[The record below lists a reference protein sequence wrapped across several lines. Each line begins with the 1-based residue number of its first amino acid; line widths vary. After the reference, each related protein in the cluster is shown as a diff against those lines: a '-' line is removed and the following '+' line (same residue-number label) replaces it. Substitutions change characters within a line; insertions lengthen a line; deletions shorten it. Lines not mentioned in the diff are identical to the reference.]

1 MLLPQFFLL
10 QQLFKDDGI
19 SDVPASIRRELGK
32 FMPGGLKP
40 GARIAVAV
48 GSRNIANL
56 VPAVKT
62 VVSELKKAGALPFI
76 LPAMGSHGGG
86 TVEGQKRVLASLGV
100 TEAST
105 GAVIEATAE
114 VVRLGYTAGGQAVYQ
129 NSLAAASDG
138 VVLVNRIKGHT
149 SFDGKFE
156 SGIAKMLVVGLGN
169 PAGAASFHEN
179 GPDKLGILLPGMTA
193 LAINNTP
200 LLFAVALVENAR
212 RQTVHIEGLK
222 PADILTRESELLKY
236 AKSLAPSIPFSQIDL
251 LVIDEMGKNYS
262 GTGMDTGVIGRL
274 RIPGKPEPVSPQ
286 IKRIV
291 VLNLSEGSE
300 GNAYGVGL
308 ADFTT
313 TRLTEKMNRQVTYVN
328 ALTTGFLERVKIPA
342 CFANAKEAICFAVR
356 SLNMVT
362 AAELKIV
369 RIKNTLELEVME
381 ISAPLLPEVK
391 NNAGVKIIKGGY
403 RWNFTNGCLP
413 PIHQGLG

>member
-1 MLLPQFFLL
+1 MLLPEFFLI
-10 QQLFKDDGI
+10 QQLFEDNGI
-19 SDVPASIRRELGK
+19 SNVSAFIRRELSK
-32 FMPGGLKP
+32 FIPGDLKP

-62 VVSELKKAGALPFI
+62 VVSELKKAGAFPFI

-86 TVEGQKRVLASLGV
+86 TAEGQKNLLASLGI

-105 GAVIEATAE
+105 GAVVDATAE
-114 VVRLGYTAGGQAVYQ
+114 AVKVGHTAVGQAVYQ

-138 VVLVNRIKGHT
+138 VVLVNRIKEHT
-149 SFDGKFE
+149 SFEGKFE

-169 PAGAASFHEN
+169 PAGAAFFHEN
-179 GPDKLGILLPGMTA
+179 GPDKLGIMLPEMTA
-193 LAINNTP
+193 VAIKNTP

-212 RQTVHIEGLK
+212 RQTVLIEGLK
-222 PADILTRESELLKY
+222 PEDILTREPELLKY
-236 AKSLAPSIPFSQIDL
+236 AKSLTPSIPFSQIDL
-251 LVIDEMGKNYS
+251 LVVDEIGKNFS
-262 GTGMDTGVIGRL
+262 GTGMDTRVIGRL
-274 RIPGKPEPVSPQ
+274 RIPGKREPVSPQ

-291 VLNLSEGSE
+291 ALNLSDGSE

-313 TRLTEKMNRQVTYVN
+313 ACLVEKMNRRVTYIN

-342 CFANAKEAICFAVR
+342 YFVNAEEAICFAVR
-356 SLNMVT
+356 SLNT
-362 AAELKIV
+362 ATSAELKIV

-381 ISAPLLPEVK
+381 ISAPLLAEVK
-391 NNAGVKIIKGGY
+391 NNAGVKIINGGY
-403 RWNFTNGCLP
+403 RWKF
-413 PIHQGLG
+413 IDGL